1 VIRRAERSWWMEEAL
16 ADPALEGE
24 PTPPLDRDVTADV
37 VVLGGGYTGMW
48 TAWFLKER
56 EPELDVV
63 LLERD
68 VCGGGPSGRNG
79 GFCNGFWEDIEIL
92 VELFGVARALEVCHA
107 AERSVEE
114 IGAWCT
120 DHDVDAWYT
129 AAGHLGV
136 ATSAA
141 QEGAWDDWYALM
153 VRLAVEDGR
162 IEPLTPDQVAE
173 RCRSPLFGAGV
184 LTTNV
189 ATLQPA
195 RLARGLRRELL
206 RTGVHIFEGTPVLRF
221 RGGSSPVVETP
232 GGLVRA
238 GRAVLGMGAYMAPL
252 PRFRRTIV
260 PRGTY
265 IVLTEPVPDRLEAI
279 GWTGGEGIYDFRT
292 ALRYL
297 RTTRDGRVAFGA
309 ATAVAGL
316 GVGLGPRLDFDERS
330 VVDIARDLARMFPT
344 LADARLECAWGGPID
359 VTGCH
364 VPSFGTLPGGR
375 AHFGVGYTGGGVGP
389 CHLGGRILSGLAL
402 DADDEVTRLP
412 LVGLEP
418 KRLPPEPLRSPGVA
432 IVQRAILAK
441 DEAEDRG
448 RRPNPVVDLV
458 ARLPRR
464 LGYHLGP

>member
-1 VIRRAERSWWMEEAL
+1 
-16 ADPALEGE
+16 
-24 PTPPLDRDVTADV
+24 
-37 VVLGGGYTGMW
+37 
-48 TAWFLKER
+48 
-56 EPELDVV
+56 
-63 LLERD
+63 
-68 VCGGGPSGRNG
+68 
-79 GFCNGFWEDIEIL
+79 
-92 VELFGVARALEVCHA
+92 
-107 AERSVEE
+107 
-114 IGAWCT
+114 
-120 DHDVDAWYT
+120 
-129 AAGHLGV
+129 
-136 ATSAA
+136 
-141 QEGAWDDWYALM
+141 
-153 VRLAVEDGR
+153 
-162 IEPLTPDQVAE
+162 
-173 RCRSPLFGAGV
+173 
-184 LTTNV
+184 
-189 ATLQPA
+189 
-195 RLARGLRRELL
+195 
-206 RTGVHIFEGTPVLRF
+206 
-221 RGGSSPVVETP
+221 VVETP

-432 IVQRAILAK
+432 IFQRAILAK